1 MDKEIM
7 YFNQCDPRWGGE
19 DYSARGE
26 KTTICE
32 SGCAPTA
39 MAMAITALKGK
50 IVLPPELAKWSL
62 KNGYKAYRQ
71 GTYYAFFKACG
82 AVYGVRAEQLNYR
95 NLRKYN
101 DEKVHQRAIDCLSKG
116 ALLICCMG
124 RGLWTRSGHFILVYG
139 IWGGEVFIKDPA
151 SRAWSRSLG
160 EYLRFKREIK
170 YYFSISC

>member
-7 YFNQCDPRWGGE
+7 YFNQCDPRWGEE
-19 DYSARGE
+19 DYSTKGE
-26 KTTICE
+26 RTTICE

-39 MAMAITALKGK
+39 MAMAITAFKGK
-50 IVLPPELAKWSL
+50 IVLPSELARWSL

-95 NLRKYN
+95 NLRKHN

-124 RGLWTRSGHFILVYG
+124 RGLWTRSGHFILVYCIKDG
-139 IWGGEVFIKDPA
+139 YVYIKDPA